1 MQFII
6 IAKRTKNICG
16 HWLSGQLAH
25 HRNLGVDLSL
35 QSKRDYLS
43 SRAHQTS
50 SNFFVLALN
59 TSSFYSEDPALFPN
73 HEYS

>member
-1 MQFII
+1 MFWLVNPEAVLLYVFWMQFII

-43 SRAHQTS
+43 SRAQQT
-50 SNFFVLALN
+50 
-59 TSSFYSEDPALFPN
+59 
-73 HEYS
+73 